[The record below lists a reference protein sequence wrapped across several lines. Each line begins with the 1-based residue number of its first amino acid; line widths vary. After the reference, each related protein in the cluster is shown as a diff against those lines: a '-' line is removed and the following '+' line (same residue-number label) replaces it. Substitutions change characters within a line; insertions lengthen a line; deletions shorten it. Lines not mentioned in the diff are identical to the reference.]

1 MAGSGGA
8 SATWAVTS
16 QREDYQLGKNG
27 QLTSGMV
34 VTFQT
39 TSGAVGSVFVE
50 QADYSV
56 ERVRQAVDGKAR
68 QMEAVQ
74 GLSG

>member
-1 MAGSGGA
+1 MAQGS
-8 SATWAVTS
+8 SATWTVTS

-27 QLTSGMV
+27 QLVQGMV

-50 QADYSV
+50 QTDYTV
-56 ERVRQAVDGKAR
+56 ERVRQAVASKAAA
-68 QMEAVQ
+68 MEAVQ

>member
-1 MAGSGGA
+1 MAGNGNA
-8 SATWAVTS
+8 APTWLVTS

-27 QLTSGMV
+27 QLVQGMV

-39 TSGAVGSVFVE
+39 RSGAVGSVFVE
-50 QADYSV
+50 ATEYNPQ
-56 ERVRQAVDGKAR
+56 RVRDLVAAKATD
-68 QMEAVQ
+68 METIA

>member
-1 MAGSGGA
+1 MAGSG
-8 SATWAVTS
+8 ATTWTVTA
-16 QREDYQLGKNG
+16 QREDYQLGKSG
-27 QLTSGMV
+27 QLVSGMV

-39 TSGAVGSVFVE
+39 TSGAVGSVFIE
-50 QADYSV
+50 QTDYSV
-56 ERVRQAVDGKAR
+56 ERVRQAVAAKAQ